1 MKKLPVQSQMDIS
14 IGNNT
19 DKPILPKITNAILRF
34 YKESGIM
41 NTLVNIIQ
49 QNPDYTVGISEGLIN
64 SCLKL
69 IYLILEYTIDNPEEN
84 QVSQDEVDALK
95 E

>member
-49 QNPDYTVGISEGLIN
+49 
-64 SCLKL
+64 
-69 IYLILEYTIDNPEEN
+69 
-84 QVSQDEVDALK
+84 
-95 E
+95 